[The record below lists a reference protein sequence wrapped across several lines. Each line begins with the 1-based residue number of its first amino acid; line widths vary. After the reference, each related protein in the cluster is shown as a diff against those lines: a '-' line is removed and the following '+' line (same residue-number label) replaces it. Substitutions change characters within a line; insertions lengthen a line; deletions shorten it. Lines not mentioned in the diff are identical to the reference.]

1 MRTTFEDPV
10 ATGSLLCKD
19 GSASLSKDGSASL
32 SNGVRIT
39 GLRAHHFVD
48 VVYHKL
54 HDSLSFLSI

>member
-10 ATGSLLCKD
+10 ATGSLLCE
-19 GSASLSKDGSASL
+19 DGSASL

-39 GLRAHHFVD
+39 GLRTHHFVD

-54 HDSLSFLSI
+54 YDSLNFLSI

>member
-10 ATGSLLCKD
+10 ATGSLLCE
-19 GSASLSKDGSASL
+19 DGSASL

-39 GLRAHHFVD
+39 GLRTHHLIHFVD

-54 HDSLSFLSI
+54 HDSLNFLSI